1 MTDKKRWKLV
11 SEERVSIRILAR
23 SVFIPVANG
32 NLATGTSH
40 GVAMEIGWE
49 PGPCTTIGKVSLTP
63 PPPIE
68 YTDSQIL
75 DLVKTSGILDCLHR
89 FWPDKII
96 SLSNMSLTKLANSQ
110 YSMSPSSPLEIS
122 IIDRKCLRYGAKHFP
137 LGISMLWYPKEQKVS
152 NIVVEN
158 LTEDIIVCSHE
169 STSNNNT
176 RICKFD
182 DRCLKEVF
190 KQFGGDLYFDET
202 RYEYIPEL
210 LENRKRGVNITISD
224 TAGGIAIDEDG
235 NHDDVPVSLSFDWNI
250 ADKTY
255 SNLKVSEINLKRK
268 KLETNDCF
276 FQAKFYNLLE
286 ITAEYGIN
294 KIEAP
299 IALKVLGENGG
310 SYVERTIAT
319 NSNYD
324 VFICYASDSKSA
336 MAEPLAERLRDFE
349 LSVWFDDFCLTP
361 GDSIHEKINEG
372 LSNCETGIVIVSE
385 EFLQRE
391 WPEKELSG
399 LLNSGKII
407 IPIWFNVDEDYVK
420 SKMPL
425 ISGIRA
431 VKETDPGKV
440 SEELYRS
447 LGKKLI

>member
-1 MTDKKRWKLV
+1 MTDKKKWQLV
-11 SEERVSIRILAR
+11 SEERVSIKIFAH
-23 SVFIPVANG
+23 SVFIPGISG
-32 NLATGTSH
+32 NSATGTSH
-40 GVAMEIGWE
+40 GIEMEIGWE
-49 PGPCTTIGKVSLTP
+49 PGPYTAFGKVSLTP

-89 FWPDKII
+89 FWPDKIV
-96 SLSNMSLTKLANSQ
+96 SLSNMSLTKPSSGQ
-110 YSMSPSSPLEIS
+110 YSMSSSSPLEIS
-122 IIDRKCLRYGAKHFP
+122 IIDRKCLRYGARHFP

-158 LTEDIIVCSHE
+158 LTEDIIVCSSE
-169 STSNNNT
+169 SANNKNT
-176 RICKFD
+176 RICKVD
-182 DRCLKEVF
+182 YRCLKEVF
-190 KQFGGDLYFDET
+190 KQFGGDLYFDEAK
-202 RYEYIPEL
+202 YEYIPEF
-210 LENRKRGVNITISD
+210 LENRKRGVNITIAD
-224 TAGGIAIDEDG
+224 TAGGIAIDEEG
-235 NHDDVPVSLSFDWNI
+235 NHDDVSVSLSFDWNI

-255 SNLKVSEINLKRK
+255 NNLKVSEINLKRK

-276 FQAKFYNLLE
+276 FQAKFSNLLE
-286 ITAEYGIN
+286 ITSEYGIN

-299 IALKVLGENGG
+299 IVLEVIGENGD
-310 SYVERTIAT
+310 SYVERTVAT

-324 VFICYASDSKSA
+324 VFICYASDSKLA
-336 MAEPLAERLRDFE
+336 MAEPLAEKLRDFE
-349 LSVWFDDFCLTP
+349 LSVWFDDFCVTP

-372 LSNCETGIVIVSE
+372 LSNCETGIVIISE

-431 VKETDPGKV
+431 VRGTDPDKV

-447 LGKKLI
+447 LGRN